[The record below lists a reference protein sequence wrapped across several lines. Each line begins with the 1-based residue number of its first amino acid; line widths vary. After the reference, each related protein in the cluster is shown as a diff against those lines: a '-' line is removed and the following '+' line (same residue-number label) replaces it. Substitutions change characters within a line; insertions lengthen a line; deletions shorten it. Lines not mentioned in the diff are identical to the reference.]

1 MEIIAT
7 APTEAQFPELTQ
19 ISDAVAANYDTLRE
33 GENGTSVEAG
43 QLRIDYFQSGRNVV
57 YRVHGERLWY
67 LKIPKNGKTDGLIG
81 DARGYRFANDV
92 WQQTPAYLPVEAVG
106 VSHSPA
112 FIVSAQVPGEQLNQ
126 VVYRACWQPG
136 SGIKQMRAVLGDFG
150 EMLALFHKNGVSAE
164 APTISKA
171 LDQKLADRIKK
182 AKKLDETGQKIEK
195 WLATHSPV
203 DPQPTL
209 IHGNCT
215 FRNVLVHNS
224 RVHLLDYETCGTGS
238 RYNDLARICSDILL
252 TRTALIFPWRRA
264 YRLLDVFLQ
273 RYHAVHPIDKSLL
286 LQFTG
291 LYLFERYI
299 QVYLVKKS
307 SESIAGMPVS
317 KAALRRLLDS
327 LIVDNIEDVF
337 KNISL

>member
-7 APTEAQFPELTQ
+7 APTETQSPELTQ
-19 ISDAVAANYDTLRE
+19 IFDAVAAHYETLRD
-33 GENGTSVEAG
+33 GQNDTSIEAG
-43 QLRIDYFQSGRNVV
+43 ELRIDYFQSGRNVV

-81 DARGYRFANDV
+81 EARGYRFANDV
-92 WQQTPAYLPVEAVG
+92 WEQTPAYLPVEAVG

-112 FIVSAQVPGEQLNQ
+112 FIVSAQVQGEQLNQ
-126 VVYRACWQPG
+126 VIYRSCWQPG

-150 EMLALFHKNGVSAE
+150 EMLALFHKNGISAN
-164 APTISKA
+164 APTISKS
-171 LDQKLADRIKK
+171 LHQKLTDRLKK
-182 AKKLDETGQKIEK
+182 AKKLDETGKKIEK

-215 FRNVLVHNS
+215 FRNVLVHNH

-238 RYNDLARICSDILL
+238 RYNDLARMCSDILL

-273 RYHAVHPIDKSLL
+273 RYHDVYPIEKSLL
-286 LQFTG
+286 MQFVS
-291 LYLFERYI
+291 LYLFERYV

-327 LIVDNIEDVF
+327 LIVENIEDVF